1 MAMARIMKPVNLR
14 SVCGARLLNSFFKDY
29 VVQVPILL
37 SNVDHEFS
45 FVYVKL
51 NMWKIYYF
59 KIFKSSAE
67 ALVYSNIFMFICEL
81 NSLAPDKR

>member
-14 SVCGARLLNSFFKDY
+14 SVCGARLLNSFVKDY
-29 VVQVPILL
+29 VVPTLL